1 MGNGHILPSDGTGR
15 GALQG
20 YALPCGAIIATD
32 HHGRVRGVGAAPNE
46 SGPVACSLACRDELL
61 RAVSEANHTFEHT
74 KGCVYRVDGVVEIL
88 QRTVRG
94 IVRILESVS
103 RQDFEGCDAFLH
115 NEVLPQIRALETWPG
130 RPPS

>member
-1 MGNGHILPSDGTGR
+1 MGNGHILPADGTGR

-32 HHGRVRGVGAAPNE
+32 HHGRVRGVGAPPNE

-61 RAVSEANHTFEHT
+61 RAVSEASRSFEHT
-74 KGCVYRVDGVVEIL
+74 QGSVYRLDRVVALL
-88 QRTVRG
+88 QRAVRG

-103 RQDFEGCDAFLH
+103 REDFEGCDAFLH
-115 NEVLPQIRALETWPG
+115 NEVLPQIRELETWPD